1 MTEAKTLAE
10 HQRTTAEGDVA
21 ERVIV
26 QDDQGKVFEV
36 RQGNIVLIRL
46 AENPSTGY
54 PWEIDEV
61 AEQVIEL
68 QGSDFSMVGRSIGGG
83 GWRTFT
89 FKAQSP
95 GTAKIQLK
103 LRREWEPEDATIDRF
118 EVTIRVQG

>member
-1 MTEAKTLAE
+1 MIEAKTLAE

-26 QDDQGKVFEV
+26 QDDQGKIFEV
-36 RQGNIVLIRL
+36 RQGDIVLIRL

-54 PWEIDEV
+54 QWEVDAV
-61 AEQVIEL
+61 AEQVVEL

-83 GWRTFT
+83 GWRTFP

-118 EVTIRVQG
+118 GVTIRVRG